1 MDWLFSVNPSVV
13 IGLVSALGCLYFLCI
28 CVEETKALLAYHRT
42 ARLGAAERLPRHL
55 RVHCPRVPR
64 SINRACGIQA
74 MTAFK

>member
-28 CVEETKALLAYHRT
+28 CAEETKTLLAYRRT
-42 ARLGAAERLPRHL
+42 ARLGAAERLPRHR
-55 RVHCPRVPR
+55 RVRFPHTPRG
-64 SINRACGIQA
+64 NNHAYGLQA